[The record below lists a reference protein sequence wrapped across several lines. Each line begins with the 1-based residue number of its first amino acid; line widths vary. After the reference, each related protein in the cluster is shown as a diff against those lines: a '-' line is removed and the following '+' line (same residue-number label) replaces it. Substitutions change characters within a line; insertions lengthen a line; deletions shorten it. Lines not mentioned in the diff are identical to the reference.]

1 MLIANPIYD
10 TVFKYLMENLKVAK
24 GIISTIIDEEILTLD
39 LAAQEHTYQSIEP
52 ALMIFHLDF
61 IAKIRLK
68 KGGSKNVLI

>member
-39 LAAQEHTYQSIEP
+39 LAWQPRSIPIE
-52 ALMIFHLDF
+52 
-61 IAKIRLK
+61 R
-68 KGGSKNVLI
+68 SNRR